1 MNATDNRQEMRQDE
15 ERRQPR
21 AHEQN
26 TVPELAEED
35 APARYEQD
43 TQPVD
48 GEVATH
54 LPPEEESGVRQPIQ
68 G

>member
-1 MNATDNRQEMRQDE
+1 MSAAENRQDGGRDGDAQ
-15 ERRQPR
+15 QPAAR
-21 AHEQN
+21 EQN
-26 TVPELAEED
+26 TVPELSNEET
-35 APARYEQD
+35 PARYEQD

-48 GEVATH
+48 GDAATH